1 MERREVGRTDYQM
14 LMKNAEGEAEIHN
27 LVATRSVP
35 EVDIPDFISQAPPI
49 RITHSKRSRPTG
61 EFDIHLFY
69 GDTHH
74 PFQNERALDLAQL
87 AIREL
92 NPVGVTFIGDD
103 NDMANFSKFESR
115 QEWANSTQRGID
127 QFSERMAKVRADLGK
142 LATMTAFQGN
152 HDFRLER
159 ELRKYNGDLLGI
171 KQAGETLGALSLEF
185 LLRCAELDVEYV
197 SGYPLAEKWY
207 TDTLKGY
214 HGVVTNSQGLA
225 VTKELKS
232 ETVNIVHGHTH
243 HAGIAYRTFR
253 DGREDRTI
261 WGMEVGTFADPSKIP
276 SGYYS
281 TTERGQALRQH
292 PNWQT
297 GLGVV
302 AIGQG
307 VEIPSFIPITDEGIM
322 LNNKWYAS

>member
-1 MERREVGRTDYQM
+1 VEQGRLVTTWES
-14 LMKNAEGEAEIHN
+14 LIKNGENEAEIHT
-27 LVATRSVP
+27 LHKYDHTEPV
-35 EVDIPDFISQAPPI
+35 EIPDFISQAPPL
-49 RITHSKRSRPTG
+49 RITHSKRQRPTG
-61 EFDIHLFY
+61 DFDLHLFY

-87 AIREL
+87 AIKEL
-92 NPVGVTFIGDD
+92 NPVGVTFVGDD

-127 QFSERMAKVRADLGK
+127 QFSERLARVRADLGK
-142 LATMTAFQGN
+142 LATITAFQGN

-171 KQAGETLGALSLEF
+171 KQAGSALGSLTLEF
-185 LLRCAELDVEYV
+185 LLRCEELDVEYI
-197 SGYPLAEKWY
+197 SGYPLGEKWY
-207 TDTLKGY
+207 TNTLKAY
-214 HGVVTNSQGLA
+214 HGKVTNSQGLA
-225 VTKELKS
+225 VTKELKN

-253 DGREDRTI
+253 DGRHDRTI
-261 WGMEVGTFADPSKIP
+261 WGMEVGTFADPNKIP
-276 SGYYS
+276 SGYYAS
-281 TTERGQALRQH
+281 TERGQVLRQH

-307 VEIPSFIPITDEGIM
+307 IEIPSFIPITDEGIM
-322 LNNKWYAS
+322 LNGKWYTS